1 MLAADGRFLEDFV
14 RIRDQYLGSRQDALP
29 TLARTPRS
37 LCFQNA
43 ADIHTLGGKQ
53 RTYFKSLDSGKA
65 STAASESIFADPQ
78 QSVATKEWD
87 LHFQHVKARLKSLQ
101 KMHEPSHTVVMEAA
115 FFLLRHR
122 VLIVPETGR
131 PSEVFVRM
139 RLFILYGLSSRG
151 EGYILM
157 YYPSRVARILS
168 EINFLWSGGI
178 LKNIKGYLPGVP
190 TGPVYRR

>member
-1 MLAADGRFLEDFV
+1 MLDETTPARNIPGKLNRVEDLVGFATDPLKERHKKVLAADGRFLEDYIGV
-14 RIRDQYLGSRQDALP
+14 RDQYLGSRQDALP

-37 LCFQNA
+37 LCCQNA

-65 STAASESIFADPQ
+65 STAATESIFADPQ

-87 LHFQHVKARLKSLQ
+87 LHFQHVKARLKSTQ

-115 FFLLRHR
+115 FFLLRHG

-131 PSEVFVRM
+131 PSEVLARM
-139 RLFILYGLSSRG
+139 RLFS
-151 EGYILM
+151 
-157 YYPSRVARILS
+157 P
-168 EINFLWSGGI
+168 
-178 LKNIKGYLPGVP
+178 
-190 TGPVYRR
+190 